1 MIDRITIYIENVEL
15 DDIKDRF
22 DLSPSGV
29 AKDESLIYSS
39 SIKNL
44 KLEYKG
50 RRLNIVG
57 SLHKYAK
64 GDNYSLF
71 TYEEAKGVLREL
83 SDILGISLNRFIV
96 FSIELGVN
104 MQMDKEVEHY
114 LDILHSY
121 KLHPFV
127 LMSPLKGTSK
137 FKGSKCTFSEY
148 VIKFYDKTFE
158 TIKRSRIP
166 KEERYRIPVNLL
178 RYEIQLSRKQLK
190 SLGFT
195 NVTGQNLLSPLHYTR
210 FKYLMKQIFNGIIC
224 NDISVNYTGCLE
236 EDMRRY
242 IFAMSDKYVYYLQCL
257 KDYFGEVEY
266 RKERRRTNELFKRM
280 SSLPKGELEIEL
292 KSKFNIAISKI

>member
-1 MIDRITIYIENVEL
+1 MIDRIRIYINDVEFEDVETRL
-15 DDIKDRF
+15 

-39 SIKNL
+39 TIKNL
-44 KLEYKG
+44 KFEYKG
-50 RRLNIVG
+50 RRLNIAG

-71 TYEEAKGVLREL
+71 TYDEAREVLREL
-83 SDILGISLNRFIV
+83 SEIVGIPLNRFVV

-104 MQMDKEVEHY
+104 IQMDKDVERY
-114 LDILHSY
+114 LKILHSY
-121 KLHPFV
+121 KLHPFI

-158 TIKRSRIP
+158 TIKRNRTP
-166 KEERYRIPVNLL
+166 KEERYRIPANLL

-195 NVTGQNLLSPLHYTR
+195 NVTGKNLLSPLHYTR
-210 FKYLMKQIFNGIIC
+210 FKRLMKQIFNEIVFD
-224 NDISVNYTGCLE
+224 NTVDYTGCLE
-236 EDMRRY
+236 NDIKKH
-242 IFAMSDKYVYYLQCL
+242 IFVLSDKYGYYLQCL
-257 KDYFGEVEY
+257 KDYFGETAY
-266 RKERRRTNELFKRM
+266 RKERRRTNILLKRM
-280 SSLPKGELEIEL
+280 SLLPKGELEAEL
-292 KSKFNIAISKI
+292 KSKFEAVISKI